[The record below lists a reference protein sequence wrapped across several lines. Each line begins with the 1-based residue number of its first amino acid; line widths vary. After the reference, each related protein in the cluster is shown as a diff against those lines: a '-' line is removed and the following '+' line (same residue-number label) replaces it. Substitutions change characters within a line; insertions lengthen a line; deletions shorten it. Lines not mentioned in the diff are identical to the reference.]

1 LRRSRAARPPRQV
14 SPSST
19 LAPNAGNDRSWV
31 FTCDDFSNDVLE
43 TTKCALRFK
52 DADVAAAFAKA
63 YDAARETNA
72 KLLAAGG
79 GGKPAPAPAPAA
91 AKAAAPAPAPD
102 ASGPVPVTDSL
113 ASIYGAA
120 LENEAIV
127 SLTLAAALR
136 APFFLRARAHKAPLS
151 HCPPRLAWRR
161 ALRSATAP

>member
-1 LRRSRAARPPRQV
+1 MCHIL
-14 SPSST
+14 
-19 LAPNAGNDRSWV
+19 
-31 FTCDDFSNDVLE
+31 
-43 TTKCALRFK
+43 
-52 DADVAAAFAKA
+52 
-63 YDAARETNA
+63 
-72 KLLAAGG
+72 LLANLGPENHFHLFT
-79 GGKPAPAPAPAA
+79 KVTSNLLP
-91 AKAAAPAPAPD
+91 PAPAPD